1 MLYIR
6 PQGRKDMD
14 DKITNQVKE
23 FRVRMGYTQEELADV
38 VGVSR
43 QSINAIERGRYTP
56 SLPLA
61 LRFARAFNCTIEDLF
76 QLAEEK

>member
-1 MLYIR
+1 
-6 PQGRKDMD
+6 MD
-14 DKITNQVKE
+14 EKIINQLKE
-23 FRVRMGYTQEELADV
+23 FRVSRGYTQEELADA

-61 LRFARAFNCTIEDLF
+61 LKFARTFNCSIEDLF
-76 QLAEEK
+76 QLDEEK